1 MSTSLPP
8 PLAVDEKRVAVDSMR
23 GYSYQILRSI
33 EAWLDLADG
42 ELLVIEGAEDLDGLD
57 TDGVPTTEQI
67 KDTAGSGN
75 VTLRSPS
82 VIEAIGNLWG
92 HLERN
97 KGATIHFRFLT
108 TSGVGKEKG
117 KPLGFDQPGIEAWN
131 QIRRAPS
138 EAGSLTKAAGIKAF
152 LEKQESL
159 PEGLRAWLAA
169 ASPEEFVQR
178 IVVPLEWI
186 TGWPEWTDLFETTL
200 AKLVEMADQR
210 GISPSDARAAL
221 DALHTEAWRVGTSK
235 GSRTLRR
242 GDLLDILHRAGTT
255 AVPNSQLLA
264 ILGAITGAQR
274 GGPLVTAAAVPF
286 GMPPRPAPH
295 RHARPALEDAIRN
308 ALASGTVL
316 IHGGTGMGKTGLALA
331 TTGGVR
337 PVAWIDLRGA
347 SAASTATTVDGL
359 VARLPGLGGAHD
371 VVLDDLPAGGDPRA
385 MEGPLGRLRAL
396 QDALG
401 GTLLVTHSDNLTV
414 RIAGQLALN
423 ASGTFAAPSFDDRDV
438 HDYIVARGCP
448 TTIATSW
455 SKIITLSTSGHPQM
469 VDARVAALV
478 EAGFPRP
485 NFAEIMA
492 PRPEILDVRA
502 EARRLVATL
511 PQDDRELLARAS
523 LLIGRVPRSR
533 LMAIARIA
541 PPITEPGDVIDRLTG
556 PWLERTSNDDLR
568 PSPLLNGLGMETR
581 GPEWSTA
588 IHAGIASSFL
598 QPGGIL
604 ATDILD
610 IATHAMLGKN
620 ATSLV
625 MLVPGL
631 LQAGPEVWAE
641 VAESAR
647 VLPLLGLGEGVPT
660 PFGDPNGTGAFR
672 VLQLRIAIE
681 NGKQDEVAK
690 VVERALL
697 EFDAVDASR
706 IPGPGLFELV
716 FLWQLLQRPGEL
728 PLADRVQLSLRF
740 VRVGEALAATFRSME
755 KVGGMEEMLEE
766 WPDVSAAL
774 PIALIPAVGDVDD
787 LNELLDLVDGLDPS
801 DRAIALGGYAGDNE
815 GASLAMDRIW
825 LGEAQRDEPRW
836 NDLVTALRRVLAMSE
851 ELKVPALSSAAAPL
865 LVRVLD
871 ENVRDRKAAL
881 TTADELIGSMG
892 RAPRVLTAKA
902 KVLWRGRDLPEA
914 LELYEEALPLFPLGL
929 SWRTDVLRE
938 AAVAAGRAADWPLA
952 AQRMAESLASL
963 SEGEPLVR
971 RVGLL
976 FDLAIATHL
985 SGRRREAVDRLGQ
998 AIDALLEDGQQ
1009 MPPEP
1014 LLSVRQIG
1022 SQAIK
1027 TIGAETGEGGI
1038 WGDASLPLPSIFGS
1052 TSVMEELSWDGQQ
1065 PASLDLVVLLMAELD
1080 ILMPEPPTI
1089 AVRLATRLRTS
1100 TNLLTQSTQGDML
1113 TRLAVRTLD
1122 VEQGATDVLR
1132 EGRALTQGSAEHAK
1146 GVDVSGVEFQNL
1158 PGLGS
1163 PSWTELVQHRLL
1175 ARIVAMVA
1183 RDRAAGIP
1191 VEAWI
1196 HALPTD
1202 GSMPDVLAMLE
1213 DLRGL
1218 LDGSRNA
1225 ASRIMGGNAS
1235 WDQHLLAVLL
1245 APVMQRLTPEQLLG
1259 CHVLAATYLQRLK
1272 LAEFTSQ
1279 AFSEMIT
1286 TAWLDRCDSPAQL
1299 VTPRLTVPAIRSAAT
1314 STAPGWQRVL
1324 AILEAARS
1332 AVSSSAASGL
1342 REVIHSLREKIALQ
1356 SVPEIS

>member
-1 MSTSLPP
+1 
-8 PLAVDEKRVAVDSMR
+8 
-23 GYSYQILRSI
+23 
-33 EAWLDLADG
+33 
-42 ELLVIEGAEDLDGLD
+42 
-57 TDGVPTTEQI
+57 
-67 KDTAGSGN
+67 
-75 VTLRSPS
+75 
-82 VIEAIGNLWG
+82 
-92 HLERN
+92 
-97 KGATIHFRFLT
+97 
-108 TSGVGKEKG
+108 
-117 KPLGFDQPGIEAWN
+117 
-131 QIRRAPS
+131 
-138 EAGSLTKAAGIKAF
+138 
-152 LEKQESL
+152 
-159 PEGLRAWLAA
+159 
-169 ASPEEFVQR
+169 
-178 IVVPLEWI
+178 
-186 TGWPEWTDLFETTL
+186 
-200 AKLVEMADQR
+200 
-210 GISPSDARAAL
+210 
-221 DALHTEAWRVGTSK
+221 
-235 GSRTLRR
+235 
-242 GDLLDILHRAGTT
+242 
-255 AVPNSQLLA
+255 
-264 ILGAITGAQR
+264 
-274 GGPLVTAAAVPF
+274 
-286 GMPPRPAPH
+286 
-295 RHARPALEDAIRN
+295 
-308 ALASGTVL
+308 
-316 IHGGTGMGKTGLALA
+316 
-331 TTGGVR
+331 
-337 PVAWIDLRGA
+337 
-347 SAASTATTVDGL
+347 
-359 VARLPGLGGAHD
+359 
-371 VVLDDLPAGGDPRA
+371 
-385 MEGPLGRLRAL
+385 
-396 QDALG
+396 
-401 GTLLVTHSDNLTV
+401 
-414 RIAGQLALN
+414 
-423 ASGTFAAPSFDDRDV
+423 
-438 HDYIVARGCP
+438 
-448 TTIATSW
+448 
-455 SKIITLSTSGHPQM
+455 
-469 VDARVAALV
+469 
-478 EAGFPRP
+478 
-485 NFAEIMA
+485 
-492 PRPEILDVRA
+492 
-502 EARRLVATL
+502 
-511 PQDDRELLARAS
+511 
-523 LLIGRVPRSR
+523 
-533 LMAIARIA
+533 
-541 PPITEPGDVIDRLTG
+541 
-556 PWLERTSNDDLR
+556 
-568 PSPLLNGLGMETR
+568 
-581 GPEWSTA
+581 
-588 IHAGIASSFL
+588 
-598 QPGGIL
+598 
-604 ATDILD
+604 
-610 IATHAMLGKN
+610 
-620 ATSLV
+620 
-625 MLVPGL
+625 
-631 LQAGPEVWAE
+631 
-641 VAESAR
+641 
-647 VLPLLGLGEGVPT
+647 
-660 PFGDPNGTGAFR
+660 
-672 VLQLRIAIE
+672 
-681 NGKQDEVAK
+681 
-690 VVERALL
+690 
-697 EFDAVDASR
+697 
-706 IPGPGLFELV
+706 
-716 FLWQLLQRPGEL
+716 
-728 PLADRVQLSLRF
+728 
-740 VRVGEALAATFRSME
+740 
-755 KVGGMEEMLEE
+755 
-766 WPDVSAAL
+766 
-774 PIALIPAVGDVDD
+774 
-787 LNELLDLVDGLDPS
+787 
-801 DRAIALGGYAGDNE
+801 
-815 GASLAMDRIW
+815 
-825 LGEAQRDEPRW
+825 
-836 NDLVTALRRVLAMSE
+836 
-851 ELKVPALSSAAAPL
+851 
-865 LVRVLD
+865 
-871 ENVRDRKAAL
+871 
-881 TTADELIGSMG
+881 
-892 RAPRVLTAKA
+892 
-902 KVLWRGRDLPEA
+902 
-914 LELYEEALPLFPLGL
+914 
-929 SWRTDVLRE
+929 
-938 AAVAAGRAADWPLA
+938 
-952 AQRMAESLASL
+952 MAESLASL